1 MGLYR
6 IERLNSELQR
16 AISALIMKGEVKDPR
31 VSKFLSVNRVEVSR
45 DLSFAKVYVSSF
57 LPDGEIEKGVI
68 GLNSAAGFIQTFISK
83 KMRIRKF
90 PKMTF
95 IKDESM
101 KGGFNMVNRLTRLE
115 NAQNEN
121 SLNEE

>member
-16 AISALIMKGEVKDPR
+16 AISALIMKGKVKDPR
-31 VSKFLSVNRVEVSR
+31 VSKFLSINRVEVSR
-45 DLSFAKVYVSSF
+45 DLSFAKVYVSTF
-57 LPDGEIEKGVI
+57 LPDGSLEEGIM
-68 GLNSAAGFIQTFISK
+68 GLNSAAGFIQTAISK

-95 IKDESM
+95 IKDEAM
-101 KGGFNMVNRLTRLE
+101 KGGFNMVNRLKRLE
-115 NAQNEN
+115 KTHNAE
-121 SLNEE
+121 